1 MNMKI
6 SRIMIFLLSILLLVL
21 LITGCDRF
29 SRNDSK
35 TKKKQNASE
44 QPVQTPTP
52 TPKEVETEK
61 EDIENADA
69 ERRASLPSGEYG
81 RDDPFESIVVSR
93 SSRKRNVN
101 TRKAK
106 PTPAPRPARVVSES
120 TTADK
125 EIYISLSAV
134 LGNIAI
140 LMVDGSSK
148 SVSVGDT
155 FSGLKVSNIKEGE
168 VTLERGNEN
177 FTVTLGVQTRVK
189 AK

>member
-29 SRNDSK
+29 SGNDSE
-35 TKKKQNASE
+35 TKKGPNASE
-44 QPVQTPTP
+44 QPAQTPTP
-52 TPKEVETEK
+52 TPEEVETEK
-61 EDIENADA
+61 EDIEKADA

-81 RDDPFESIVVSR
+81 RDDPFESIVKSR
-93 SSRKRNVN
+93 SSKSKKVNVRV
-101 TRKAK
+101 TK
-106 PTPAPRPARVVSES
+106 PTPAPRPVRVVSEP
-120 TTADK
+120 TKVDK
-125 EIYISLSAV
+125 EIYRSLSAV

-155 FSGLKVSNIKEGE
+155 FSGLKVSSIKEGE